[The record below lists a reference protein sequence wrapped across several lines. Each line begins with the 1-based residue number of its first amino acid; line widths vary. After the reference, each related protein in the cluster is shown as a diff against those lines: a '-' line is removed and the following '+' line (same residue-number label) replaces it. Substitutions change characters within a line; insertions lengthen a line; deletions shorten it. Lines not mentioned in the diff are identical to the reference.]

1 MHQRVGEQVWP
12 DTVKRTRAAASPARA
27 GQRRPRQPPRGDSRS
42 NQGTVVSP
50 GRGRYS
56 G

>member
-1 MHQRVGEQVWP
+1 LPATFAPAGEP
-12 DTVKRTRAAASPARA
+12 DAVKRTHVAAHPAGA
-27 GQRRPRQPPRGDSRS
+27 GRRRPRQPPRGDSRS
-42 NQGTVVSP
+42 SQGTVVSP

>member
-1 MHQRVGEQVWP
+1 MHQCVGERVWP
-12 DTVKRTRAAASPARA
+12 DTVNRTRAATPPARA
-27 GQRRPRQPPRGDSRS
+27 GRRRPRQPPRGDSRS
-42 NQGTVVSP
+42 SQGTVVSP